1 MVSLLF
7 ALLYDISFVTMVC
20 ILCHTIFLRWQIEE
34 VMNNLVENG
43 MYFFFINALI
53 ILCLK
58 PLKQAE
64 HE

>member
-20 ILCHTIFLRWQIEE
+20 ILCHTIFLYWQIEA

-43 MYFFFINALI
+43 MFVFLFFFTNALI
-53 ILCLK
+53 ILCVSV
-58 PLKQAE
+58 
-64 HE
+64 